1 MQTRLDPTTNNDN
14 RQESAKKNRDNQR
27 HAKKNNE
34 KHMII
39 TIRSNRNETN
49 KDTQK

>member
-1 MQTRLDPTTNNDN
+1 MQTKLDQQQIMTIARNH
-14 RQESAKKNRDNQR
+14 KKKRDNQR
-27 HAKKNNE
+27 HARKNDE

-49 KDTQK
+49 KDTQT